1 MNILAIGAHPDDIEL
16 GCGGLLIKSARQGH
30 NVYMY
35 VITRGEA
42 SGDPRLRCMELIQ
55 SARFIGA
62 KMLWID
68 NFEDATLSVNS
79 KLINHLEYFIQ
90 KVHPDLILT
99 HPLEDY
105 HHDHRA
111 IAKSTLEAAR
121 NSQNI
126 LAYEIP
132 LTRDFN
138 PQLFFDI
145 SEVKDDKN
153 ELVNIFASQKNKNFM
168 DQSGVQALTKFRAQ
182 QSRLNSN
189 IEFAES
195 FEVMKLCLN
204 SDFSIFKFPMGDTYP
219 QTKKIITKG
228 IIEYVN
234 DMPYD
239 THDTKKPIELQ
250 GEVPLQFT
258 QEVSNASSP
267 TADDYENPM
276 QLGAEWKAES
286 IVKGIAGEYDV
297 EGHQSIIDG
306 VSSILEATENDL
318 AFCSMEGEKAIS
330 AIAKSKAGIILCKKS
345 LKGKIY
351 PRNGSQYIFVDD
363 PKLVFTQFVN
373 KARRDEKRAGVAA
386 TAVIDK
392 TAKIGPGCYIGEFVK
407 IGKNCQIGKNATI
420 HARVILEQDCIIG
433 NNCIIQPGATLG
445 FDGFGFERHL
455 SGELEKF
462 PQLKGLRIG
471 NNVEI
476 GANCSIARGSLI
488 DTTIGNGT
496 KMDSLVHIAHNV
508 RIGKYCQLT
517 AGTVIGGSVTIG
529 NSCWTGLNSTIKH
542 KINIG
547 NNVLVA
553 AGATVINDVS
563 DDDIVAGVP
572 AKSIKNK
579 VTTDEL
585 FLMVGRPSITVHRRG
600 VVI

>member
-99 HPLEDY
+99 HPIEDY

-121 NSQNI
+121 NSQNV

-195 FEVMKLCLN
+195 FEVMKLCMN
-204 SDFSIFKFPMGDTYP
+204 SDFSIFKFPMGNTYA
-219 QTKKIITKG
+219 QNKKIITKG

-234 DMPYD
+234 DMPYNTD
-239 THDTKKPIELQ
+239 DIKKPIELQ

-258 QEVSNASSP
+258 QNVSNASSP
-267 TADDYENPM
+267 PADDYENPM
-276 QLGAEWKAES
+276 QLGAEWRAES
-286 IVKGIAGEYDV
+286 IVEGIVSEYDV

-306 VSSILEATENDL
+306 VSSIFEATEKDL
-318 AFCSMEGEKAIS
+318 AFCAMEGEKAIS

-345 LKGKIY
+345 LKGKIHSG
-351 PRNGSQYIFVDD
+351 NGSQYIFVDD

-373 KARRDEKRAGVAA
+373 KARRVEKRAGIAT

-407 IGKNCQIGKNATI
+407 IGKNCQIGKNAII
-420 HARVILEQDCIIG
+420 HDRVILEQDCIIG
-433 NNCIIQPGATLG
+433 DNCIIQPGATLG

-488 DTTIGNGT
+488 DTTIDNGT

>member
-99 HPLEDY
+99 HPIEDY

-204 SDFSIFKFPMGDTYP
+204 SDFSIFKFPMGNKYP
-219 QTKKIITKG
+219 QNKKIITKG

-267 TADDYENPM
+267 PADDYENPM
-276 QLGAEWKAES
+276 QLGEEWKAES
-286 IVKGIAGEYDV
+286 IVKGIVGEYDV

-306 VSSILEATENDL
+306 VSSILEATEKDL
-318 AFCSMEGEKAIS
+318 AFCAMEGEKAIS

-373 KARRDEKRAGVAA
+373 KARRVEKRAGVAA

-392 TAKIGPGCYIGEFVK
+392 TAKIGPDCYIGEFVK

-420 HARVILEQDCIIG
+420 HDRVILEQDCIIG
-433 NNCIIQPGATLG
+433 DNCIIQPGATLG

-488 DTTIGNGT
+488 DTTIDNGT